1 MSEEDIYPRFA
12 SQGRTF
18 VYVLPCRDE
27 DLLKVGFSRDPLG
40 RFRTLHRRYFDFFD
54 LDRGLL
60 LEVDQLRDA
69 RRIERLFIET
79 FATDR
84 APAPLV
90 IPQSA
95 AGHTEWF
102 RGVSAQADAL
112 ARQLC
117 ADHDCVLHAP
127 LADWMRLRF
136 GDWSELLYDWSTR
149 MLELIQYEHFNVQS
163 TDQLRRTDRALRGV
177 LDAYVALDLDI
188 DALVPETVATWY
200 HTAGHHLS

>member
-1 MSEEDIYPRFA
+1 MSDEDTYPRFA

-60 LEVDQLRDA
+60 LEVEHLREA
-69 RRIERLFIET
+69 RRIERFFIET
-79 FATDR
+79 FAADR
-84 APAPLV
+84 SPAPMV
-90 IPQSA
+90 IPLSA

-102 RGVSAQADAL
+102 RGVSVQADAL

-117 ADHDCVLHAP
+117 AQHACVLHAP
-127 LADWMRLRF
+127 LADWIRRRF
-136 GDWSELLYDWSTR
+136 GDWSELLHDWSSR
-149 MLELIQYEHFNVQS
+149 MLALIQYEHFNVHPAERQ
-163 TDQLRRTDRALRGV
+163 RHAERALRGV

-188 DALVPETVATWY
+188 DALVPETVAAWY
-200 HTAGHHLS
+200 HTTGHHVS